1 MEIFTPRGKKTVMIT
16 LKSED
21 SGVVLF
27 LPNGDRVEI
36 VISDN
41 PEHDG
46 YPYDIRVATA
56 PVDGAKIIYPKL

>member
-1 MEIFTPRGKKTVMIT
+1 MKIFMTRGKKTALIT

-21 SGVVLF
+21 SGVVLS

-46 YPYDIRVATA
+46 YPYDIRVAAA